1 MAANKTLSNEAIA
14 GSITG
19 QVPAVG
25 PSTGPMAGAGDADSA
40 QSFRMA
46 AVRLAGTSRESD
58 VGREASRQAGEALA
72 ALARADDEQ
81 LLRELLRPDPL
92 VGGVTWSV
100 ACYQIGDL
108 TPNALKDFSNPVSA
122 INTLASC
129 PNKSHVATE
138 LVASTPA
145 GMRWTAMTRTGSL
158 VGFQLPDMGSAS
170 HASSEHP
177 GELTTAV
184 QHWSEQIGR
193 WAGDPKDEPMTELN
207 FGPAPQWQSETDQP
221 DTHLALRPGEA
232 VEAVDPDDVEEVL
245 ELVVTALLSVE
256 RREHAERK
264 ASEELLARLDD
275 IGRRMNEFQTSVEAE
290 VGRRIHALATYVSE
304 VAGAFAAQQASS
316 SERLEARLDQIAAL
330 IPAARR
336 SGPFELP
343 AAPTELVDPLTATA

>member
-1 MAANKTLSNEAIA
+1 MAANKTMFNEAMA
-14 GSITG
+14 SPITG
-19 QVPAVG
+19 QTPTVG
-25 PSTGPMAGAGDADSA
+25 PATGPMMRMVDADAA
-40 QSFRMA
+40 QAFRLA
-46 AVRLAGTSRESD
+46 AVKLGSTSRESD
-58 VGREASRQAGEALA
+58 LGREASREAGDALA
-72 ALARADDEQ
+72 VLARADDEQ
-81 LLRELLRPDPL
+81 LLREFLRPDPL

-129 PNKSHVATE
+129 PNKSHVAAE

-170 HASSEHP
+170 HASREHP
-177 GELTTAV
+177 GELTTAI
-184 QHWSEQIGR
+184 QHWTDQLGR
-193 WAGDPKDEPMTELN
+193 WAGDPADEPMTALN
-207 FGPAPQWQSETDQP
+207 FGPAPQWQAEPQRVAGAQP
-221 DTHLALRPGEA
+221 GDMIPA
-232 VEAVDPDDVEEVL
+232 DDVDEVL
-245 ELVVTALLSVE
+245 EMVVTALLSVE
-256 RREHAERK
+256 RRDQRERK
-264 ASEELLARLDD
+264 ANEELLGRLDD
-275 IGRRMNEFQTSVEAE
+275 ISRRMNEFQASVEAE

-330 IPAARR
+330 IPAAGRR

-343 AAPTELVDPLTATA
+343 AASTELVDPLTATA